1 MIIQRVQRGK
11 VGREVDITEQE
22 LDGFLAT
29 EGAVKEL
36 SPELF
41 VRQIL
46 VSDQNKAN
54 SLLMDIDNG
63 ADFANLAKESST
75 SSNASSGGEMGWR
88 NLADLPSLFA
98 DALKNKKKGYI
109 SPPLKGGSGY
119 FILKLEDKRGDLVR
133 FEEQWNVRHILMM
146 TTKLRDA
153 TFTKKELEE
162 VRARVV
168 GGEDFSLLAKEYS
181 EDPGSASRG
190 GDLDWLSLGKTAP
203 AFEKMMLESP
213 VNEISPVF
221 ESEFGFHFLQVL
233 ETRTEDLTEEVV
245 FALGK
250 ALGTELIN
258 RKQDDFI
265 IARDG
270 RVSSPQ
276 LFKCL
281 SEGVLSTGSN
291 VLDIGIVPSP
301 VFYHSTFSLNSS
313 SGAIIT
319 GSHNPADYNGF
330 KIIFNNNSTS
340 SEEIQLIKKR
350 IVEQDFL
357 KGTGNIKSL
366 DAVETYVEE
375 VINNI
380 KLTRPL
386 NISIDCGNGAA
397 GVVAERIYKS
407 LGCQVQGLFCDLD
420 GEFPNHHPDPSK
432 PENVED
438 LIKSVAKN
446 NSDIGL

>member
-1 MIIQRVQRGK
+1 MRKNIYIAISILLALPLSAKIEILDRVAIIVGEGVVLESQVNNMLENIKKRYQEQGAPMPPQEMMLEQVQERLIIEELQLQMGRQAGIRVGDGELNQAFENIAQSNGLSLESFIETLEAEGESYEELRSQVRKEMIIQRVQRGR

-46 VSDQNKAN
+46 VSDQNKAD
-54 SLLMDIDNG
+54 SLLIDINNG
-63 ADFANLAKESST
+63 EDFANLAKENST

-119 FILKLEDKRGDLVR
+119 YILKLEDKRGDLVR
-133 FEEQWNVRHILMM
+133 FEDQWNVRHILMM
-146 TTKLRDA
+146 TTKLRDE

-162 VRARVV
+162 VRARVLD
-168 GGEDFSLLAKEYS
+168 GEDFSLLAKEYS

-233 ETRTEDLTEEVV
+233 ETRTEDLTEEVIKDRAYGIL
-245 FALGK
+245 FARK
-250 ALGTELIN
+250 FDEELEN
-258 RKQDDFI
+258 SLRTTRAEAF
-265 IARDG
+265 
-270 RVSSPQ
+270 VE
-276 LFKCL
+276 FK
-281 SEGVLSTGSN
+281 E
-291 VLDIGIVPSP
+291 LD
-301 VFYHSTFSLNSS
+301 
-313 SGAIIT
+313 
-319 GSHNPADYNGF
+319 
-330 KIIFNNNSTS
+330 
-340 SEEIQLIKKR
+340 
-350 IVEQDFL
+350 
-357 KGTGNIKSL
+357 
-366 DAVETYVEE
+366 
-375 VINNI
+375 
-380 KLTRPL
+380 
-386 NISIDCGNGAA
+386 
-397 GVVAERIYKS
+397 
-407 LGCQVQGLFCDLD
+407 
-420 GEFPNHHPDPSK
+420 
-432 PENVED
+432 
-438 LIKSVAKN
+438 
-446 NSDIGL
+446 

>member
-1 MIIQRVQRGK
+1 MKKNIYIALSILLTLPVSAKIEVLDRVAIIVGEGVVLESQVNNMLENIKTRYQEQGAPMPPQEVMLEQVQERLIIEELQLQMGRQAGIRVGDGELNQAFENIAQSNGLSLESFIETLEAEGESYEELRSQVRKEMIIQRVQRGK
-11 VGREVDITEQE
+11 VGREVNITEQE

-54 SLLMDIDNG
+54 SLLMDIENG
-63 ADFANLAKESST
+63 ADFVDLAKENST

-133 FEEQWNVRHILMM
+133 FEDQWNVRHILMM
-146 TTKLRDA
+146 TTKLRDE

-203 AFEKMMLESP
+203 AFEKMMIESP

-233 ETRTEDLTEEVV
+233 ETRTEDLTEEVIKDRAYGIL
-245 FALGK
+245 FARK
-250 ALGTELIN
+250 FDEELEN
-258 RKQDDFI
+258 SLRTTRAEAFI
-265 IARDG
+265 E
-270 RVSSPQ
+270 
-276 LFKCL
+276 FK
-281 SEGVLSTGSN
+281 E
-291 VLDIGIVPSP
+291 LD
-301 VFYHSTFSLNSS
+301 
-313 SGAIIT
+313 
-319 GSHNPADYNGF
+319 
-330 KIIFNNNSTS
+330 
-340 SEEIQLIKKR
+340 
-350 IVEQDFL
+350 
-357 KGTGNIKSL
+357 
-366 DAVETYVEE
+366 
-375 VINNI
+375 
-380 KLTRPL
+380 
-386 NISIDCGNGAA
+386 
-397 GVVAERIYKS
+397 
-407 LGCQVQGLFCDLD
+407 
-420 GEFPNHHPDPSK
+420 
-432 PENVED
+432 
-438 LIKSVAKN
+438 
-446 NSDIGL
+446 

>member
-1 MIIQRVQRGK
+1 MKKNIYIALSILLTLPVSAKIEVLDRVAIIVGEGVVLESQVNNMLENIKTRYQEQGAPMPPQEVMLEQVQERLIIEELQLQMGRQAGIRVGDGELNQAFENIAQSNGLSLERFIETLEAEGESYEELRSQVRKEMIIQRVQRGK

-54 SLLMDIDNG
+54 SLLMDIENG
-63 ADFANLAKESST
+63 ADFANLAKENST

-133 FEEQWNVRHILMM
+133 FEDQWNVRHILMM
-146 TTKLRDA
+146 TTKLRDE

-233 ETRTEDLTEEVV
+233 ETRTEDLTEEVIKDRAYGIL
-245 FALGK
+245 FARK
-250 ALGTELIN
+250 FDEELEN
-258 RKQDDFI
+258 TLRTTRAEAF
-265 IARDG
+265 
-270 RVSSPQ
+270 VE
-276 LFKCL
+276 FK
-281 SEGVLSTGSN
+281 E
-291 VLDIGIVPSP
+291 LD
-301 VFYHSTFSLNSS
+301 
-313 SGAIIT
+313 
-319 GSHNPADYNGF
+319 
-330 KIIFNNNSTS
+330 
-340 SEEIQLIKKR
+340 
-350 IVEQDFL
+350 
-357 KGTGNIKSL
+357 
-366 DAVETYVEE
+366 
-375 VINNI
+375 
-380 KLTRPL
+380 
-386 NISIDCGNGAA
+386 
-397 GVVAERIYKS
+397 
-407 LGCQVQGLFCDLD
+407 
-420 GEFPNHHPDPSK
+420 
-432 PENVED
+432 
-438 LIKSVAKN
+438 
-446 NSDIGL
+446 

>member
-1 MIIQRVQRGK
+1 MIMKKNIYIALSILLTLPVSAKIEVLDRVAIIVEEGVVLESQVNKMLENIKTRYQEQGAPMPPQEVLLEQVQERLIIEELQLQMGRQAGIRVGDGELNQAFENIAQSNGLSLESFIETLEAEGESYEELRSQVRKEMIIQRVQRGK

-54 SLLMDIDNG
+54 SLLMDIENG
-63 ADFANLAKESST
+63 ADFANLAKENST

-109 SPPLKGGSGY
+109 SQPLKGGSGY

-133 FEEQWNVRHILMM
+133 FEDQWNVRHILMM
-146 TTKLRDA
+146 TTKLRDE

-168 GGEDFSLLAKEYS
+168 NGEDFSLLAKEYS

-190 GDLDWLSLGKTAP
+190 GELDWLSLGKTAP

-233 ETRTEDLTEEVV
+233 ETRTEDLTEEVIKDRAYGIL
-245 FALGK
+245 FARK
-250 ALGTELIN
+250 FDEELEN
-258 RKQDDFI
+258 SLRTTRAEAFI
-265 IARDG
+265 E
-270 RVSSPQ
+270 
-276 LFKCL
+276 FK
-281 SEGVLSTGSN
+281 E
-291 VLDIGIVPSP
+291 LD
-301 VFYHSTFSLNSS
+301 
-313 SGAIIT
+313 
-319 GSHNPADYNGF
+319 
-330 KIIFNNNSTS
+330 
-340 SEEIQLIKKR
+340 
-350 IVEQDFL
+350 
-357 KGTGNIKSL
+357 
-366 DAVETYVEE
+366 
-375 VINNI
+375 
-380 KLTRPL
+380 
-386 NISIDCGNGAA
+386 
-397 GVVAERIYKS
+397 
-407 LGCQVQGLFCDLD
+407 
-420 GEFPNHHPDPSK
+420 
-432 PENVED
+432 
-438 LIKSVAKN
+438 
-446 NSDIGL
+446 

>member
-1 MIIQRVQRGK
+1 MRKNTYIALSILLALPLSAKIEILDRVAIIVGEGVVLESQVNNMLENIKKRYQEQGAPMPPPEMMLEQVQERLIIEELQLQMGRQAGIRVGDGELNQAFENIAQSNGLSLESFIETLEAEGESYEELRSQVRKEMIIQRVQRGR

-46 VSDQNKAN
+46 VSDQNKAD
-54 SLLMDIDNG
+54 SLLMDINNG
-63 ADFANLAKESST
+63 EDFANLAKENST

-119 FILKLEDKRGDLVR
+119 YILKLEDKRGDLVR
-133 FEEQWNVRHILMM
+133 FEDQWNVRHILMM
-146 TTKLRDA
+146 TTKLRDE

-162 VRARVV
+162 VRAKVLD
-168 GGEDFSLLAKEYS
+168 GEDFSLLAKEYS

-233 ETRTEDLTEEVV
+233 ETRTEDLTEEVIKDRAYGIL
-245 FALGK
+245 FARK
-250 ALGTELIN
+250 FDEELEN
-258 RKQDDFI
+258 SLRTTRAEAFI
-265 IARDG
+265 E
-270 RVSSPQ
+270 
-276 LFKCL
+276 FK
-281 SEGVLSTGSN
+281 E
-291 VLDIGIVPSP
+291 LD
-301 VFYHSTFSLNSS
+301 
-313 SGAIIT
+313 
-319 GSHNPADYNGF
+319 
-330 KIIFNNNSTS
+330 
-340 SEEIQLIKKR
+340 
-350 IVEQDFL
+350 
-357 KGTGNIKSL
+357 
-366 DAVETYVEE
+366 
-375 VINNI
+375 
-380 KLTRPL
+380 
-386 NISIDCGNGAA
+386 
-397 GVVAERIYKS
+397 
-407 LGCQVQGLFCDLD
+407 
-420 GEFPNHHPDPSK
+420 
-432 PENVED
+432 
-438 LIKSVAKN
+438 
-446 NSDIGL
+446 

>member
-1 MIIQRVQRGK
+1 MRKNIYIALSILLALPLSAKIEILDRVAIIVGEGVVLESQVNNMLENIKKRYQEQGAPMPPQEMMLEQVHERLIIEELQLQMGRQAGIRVGDGELNQAFENIAQSNGLSLESFIETLEAEGESYEELRSQVRKEMIIQRVQRGR

-46 VSDQNKAN
+46 VSDQNKAD
-54 SLLMDIDNG
+54 SLLMDINNG
-63 ADFANLAKESST
+63 EDFANLAKENST

-119 FILKLEDKRGDLVR
+119 YILKLEDKRGDLVR
-133 FEEQWNVRHILMM
+133 FEDQWNVRHILMM
-146 TTKLRDA
+146 TTKLRDE

-162 VRARVV
+162 VRARVLD
-168 GGEDFSLLAKEYS
+168 GEDFSLLAREYS

-233 ETRTEDLTEEVV
+233 ETRTEDLTEEVIKDRAYGIL
-245 FALGK
+245 FARK
-250 ALGTELIN
+250 FDEELEN
-258 RKQDDFI
+258 SLRTTRAEAF
-265 IARDG
+265 
-270 RVSSPQ
+270 VE
-276 LFKCL
+276 FK
-281 SEGVLSTGSN
+281 E
-291 VLDIGIVPSP
+291 LD
-301 VFYHSTFSLNSS
+301 
-313 SGAIIT
+313 
-319 GSHNPADYNGF
+319 
-330 KIIFNNNSTS
+330 
-340 SEEIQLIKKR
+340 
-350 IVEQDFL
+350 
-357 KGTGNIKSL
+357 
-366 DAVETYVEE
+366 
-375 VINNI
+375 
-380 KLTRPL
+380 
-386 NISIDCGNGAA
+386 
-397 GVVAERIYKS
+397 
-407 LGCQVQGLFCDLD
+407 
-420 GEFPNHHPDPSK
+420 
-432 PENVED
+432 
-438 LIKSVAKN
+438 
-446 NSDIGL
+446 

>member
-1 MIIQRVQRGK
+1 MKKNIYIALTILLTLPVSAKIEVLDRVAIIVEEGVVLESQVNNMLENIKTRYQEQGAPMPPQEVMLEQVQERLIIEELQLQMGRQAGIRVGDGELNQAFENIAQSNGLSLERFIETLEAEGESYEELRSQVRKEMIIQRVQRGK

-54 SLLMDIDNG
+54 SLLMDIENG
-63 ADFANLAKESST
+63 ADFANLAKENST

-133 FEEQWNVRHILMM
+133 FEDQWNVRHILMM
-146 TTKLRDA
+146 TTKLRDE

-203 AFEKMMLESP
+203 AFEKMMIESP

-233 ETRTEDLTEEVV
+233 ETRTEDLTEEVIKDRAYGIL
-245 FALGK
+245 FARK
-250 ALGTELIN
+250 FDEELEN
-258 RKQDDFI
+258 SLRTTRAEAFI
-265 IARDG
+265 E
-270 RVSSPQ
+270 
-276 LFKCL
+276 FK
-281 SEGVLSTGSN
+281 E
-291 VLDIGIVPSP
+291 LD
-301 VFYHSTFSLNSS
+301 
-313 SGAIIT
+313 
-319 GSHNPADYNGF
+319 
-330 KIIFNNNSTS
+330 
-340 SEEIQLIKKR
+340 
-350 IVEQDFL
+350 
-357 KGTGNIKSL
+357 
-366 DAVETYVEE
+366 
-375 VINNI
+375 
-380 KLTRPL
+380 
-386 NISIDCGNGAA
+386 
-397 GVVAERIYKS
+397 
-407 LGCQVQGLFCDLD
+407 
-420 GEFPNHHPDPSK
+420 
-432 PENVED
+432 
-438 LIKSVAKN
+438 
-446 NSDIGL
+446 

>member
-1 MIIQRVQRGK
+1 MIMKKNIYIALSILLTLPVSAKIEVLDRVAIIVGEGVVLESQVNNMLENIKTRYQEQGAPMPPQEVMLEQVQERLIIEELQLQMGRQAGIRVGDGELNQAFENIAQSNGLSLESFIETLEAEGESYEELRSQVRKEMIIQRVQRGK
-11 VGREVDITEQE
+11 VGREVNITEQE

-54 SLLMDIDNG
+54 SLLMDIENG
-63 ADFANLAKESST
+63 ADFVDLAKENST

-146 TTKLRDA
+146 TTKLRDE

-168 GGEDFSLLAKEYS
+168 NGEDFSLLAKEYS

-190 GDLDWLSLGKTAP
+190 GELDWLSLGKTAP

-233 ETRTEDLTEEVV
+233 ETRTEDLTEEVIKDRAYGIL
-245 FALGK
+245 FARK
-250 ALGTELIN
+250 FDEELEN
-258 RKQDDFI
+258 SLRTTRAEAFI
-265 IARDG
+265 E
-270 RVSSPQ
+270 
-276 LFKCL
+276 FK
-281 SEGVLSTGSN
+281 E
-291 VLDIGIVPSP
+291 LD
-301 VFYHSTFSLNSS
+301 
-313 SGAIIT
+313 
-319 GSHNPADYNGF
+319 
-330 KIIFNNNSTS
+330 
-340 SEEIQLIKKR
+340 
-350 IVEQDFL
+350 
-357 KGTGNIKSL
+357 
-366 DAVETYVEE
+366 
-375 VINNI
+375 
-380 KLTRPL
+380 
-386 NISIDCGNGAA
+386 
-397 GVVAERIYKS
+397 
-407 LGCQVQGLFCDLD
+407 
-420 GEFPNHHPDPSK
+420 
-432 PENVED
+432 
-438 LIKSVAKN
+438 
-446 NSDIGL
+446 

>member
-1 MIIQRVQRGK
+1 MRKNIYIAISILLALPLSAKIEILDRVAIIVGEGVVLESQVNNMLENIKKRYEEQGAPMPPQEMMLEQVHERLIIEELQLQMGRQAGIRVGDGELNQAFENIAQSNGLSLESFIETLEAEGESYEELRSQVRKEMIIQRVQRGR

-46 VSDQNKAN
+46 VSDQNKAD
-54 SLLMDIDNG
+54 SLLMDINNG
-63 ADFANLAKESST
+63 EDFANLAKENST

-119 FILKLEDKRGDLVR
+119 YILKLEDKRGYLVR
-133 FEEQWNVRHILMM
+133 FEDQWNVRHILMM
-146 TTKLRDA
+146 TTKLRDE

-162 VRARVV
+162 VRARVLD
-168 GGEDFSLLAKEYS
+168 GEDFSLLAKEYS

-233 ETRTEDLTEEVV
+233 ETRTEDLTEEVIKDRAYGIL
-245 FALGK
+245 FARK
-250 ALGTELIN
+250 FDEELEN
-258 RKQDDFI
+258 SLRTTRAEAF
-265 IARDG
+265 
-270 RVSSPQ
+270 VE
-276 LFKCL
+276 FK
-281 SEGVLSTGSN
+281 E
-291 VLDIGIVPSP
+291 LD
-301 VFYHSTFSLNSS
+301 
-313 SGAIIT
+313 
-319 GSHNPADYNGF
+319 
-330 KIIFNNNSTS
+330 
-340 SEEIQLIKKR
+340 
-350 IVEQDFL
+350 
-357 KGTGNIKSL
+357 
-366 DAVETYVEE
+366 
-375 VINNI
+375 
-380 KLTRPL
+380 
-386 NISIDCGNGAA
+386 
-397 GVVAERIYKS
+397 
-407 LGCQVQGLFCDLD
+407 
-420 GEFPNHHPDPSK
+420 
-432 PENVED
+432 
-438 LIKSVAKN
+438 
-446 NSDIGL
+446 

>member
-1 MIIQRVQRGK
+1 MIMKKNIYIALSILLTLPVSAKIEVLDRVAIIVEEGVVLESQVNNMLENIKTRYQEQGAPMPPQEVMLEQVQERLIIEELQLQMGRQAGIRVGDGELNQAFENIAQSNGLSLESFIETLEAEGESYEELRSQVRKEMIIQRVQRGK

-54 SLLMDIDNG
+54 SLLMDIENG
-63 ADFANLAKESST
+63 ADFANLAKENST

-133 FEEQWNVRHILMM
+133 FEDQWNVRHILMM
-146 TTKLRDA
+146 TTKLRDE

-168 GGEDFSLLAKEYS
+168 NGEDFSLLAKEYS

-190 GDLDWLSLGKTAP
+190 GELDWLSLGKTAP

-233 ETRTEDLTEEVV
+233 ETRTEDLTEEVIKDRAYGIL
-245 FALGK
+245 FARK
-250 ALGTELIN
+250 FDEELEN
-258 RKQDDFI
+258 SLRTTRAEAFI
-265 IARDG
+265 E
-270 RVSSPQ
+270 
-276 LFKCL
+276 FK
-281 SEGVLSTGSN
+281 E
-291 VLDIGIVPSP
+291 LD
-301 VFYHSTFSLNSS
+301 
-313 SGAIIT
+313 
-319 GSHNPADYNGF
+319 
-330 KIIFNNNSTS
+330 
-340 SEEIQLIKKR
+340 
-350 IVEQDFL
+350 
-357 KGTGNIKSL
+357 
-366 DAVETYVEE
+366 
-375 VINNI
+375 
-380 KLTRPL
+380 
-386 NISIDCGNGAA
+386 
-397 GVVAERIYKS
+397 
-407 LGCQVQGLFCDLD
+407 
-420 GEFPNHHPDPSK
+420 
-432 PENVED
+432 
-438 LIKSVAKN
+438 
-446 NSDIGL
+446 

>member
-1 MIIQRVQRGK
+1 MKKNIYIALSILLTLPVSAKIEVLDRVAIIVGEGVVLESQVNNMLENIKTRYQEQGAPMPPQEVMLEQVQERLIIEELQLQMGRQAGIRVGDGELNQAFENIAQSNGLSLERFIETLEAEGESYEELRSQVRKEMIIQRVQRGK

-54 SLLMDIDNG
+54 SLLMDIENG
-63 ADFANLAKESST
+63 ADFANLAKENST
-75 SSNASSGGEMGWR
+75 SSNASSGGEMGCR

-146 TTKLRDA
+146 TTKLRDE

-203 AFEKMMLESP
+203 AFEKMMIGSP

-233 ETRTEDLTEEVV
+233 ETRTEDLTEEVIKDRAYGIL
-245 FALGK
+245 FARK
-250 ALGTELIN
+250 FDEELEN
-258 RKQDDFI
+258 SLRTTRAEAFI
-265 IARDG
+265 E
-270 RVSSPQ
+270 
-276 LFKCL
+276 FK
-281 SEGVLSTGSN
+281 E
-291 VLDIGIVPSP
+291 LD
-301 VFYHSTFSLNSS
+301 
-313 SGAIIT
+313 
-319 GSHNPADYNGF
+319 
-330 KIIFNNNSTS
+330 
-340 SEEIQLIKKR
+340 
-350 IVEQDFL
+350 
-357 KGTGNIKSL
+357 
-366 DAVETYVEE
+366 
-375 VINNI
+375 
-380 KLTRPL
+380 
-386 NISIDCGNGAA
+386 
-397 GVVAERIYKS
+397 
-407 LGCQVQGLFCDLD
+407 
-420 GEFPNHHPDPSK
+420 
-432 PENVED
+432 
-438 LIKSVAKN
+438 
-446 NSDIGL
+446 

>member
-1 MIIQRVQRGK
+1 MKKNIYIALSILLTLPVSAKIEVLDRVAIIVGEGVVLESQVNNMLENIKTRYQEQGAPMPPQEVMLEQVQERLIIEELQLQMGRQAGIRVGDGELNQAFENIAQSNGLSLESFIETLEAEGESYEELRSQVRKEMIIQRVQRGK

-54 SLLMDIDNG
+54 SLLMDIENG
-63 ADFANLAKESST
+63 ADFANLAKENST

-133 FEEQWNVRHILMM
+133 FEDQWNVRHILMM
-146 TTKLRDA
+146 TTKLRDE

-168 GGEDFSLLAKEYS
+168 NGEDFSLLAKEYS

-190 GDLDWLSLGKTAP
+190 GELDWLSLGKTAP

-233 ETRTEDLTEEVV
+233 ETRTEDLTEEVIKDRAYGIL
-245 FALGK
+245 FARK
-250 ALGTELIN
+250 FDEELEN
-258 RKQDDFI
+258 SLRTTRAEAFI
-265 IARDG
+265 E
-270 RVSSPQ
+270 
-276 LFKCL
+276 FK
-281 SEGVLSTGSN
+281 E
-291 VLDIGIVPSP
+291 LD
-301 VFYHSTFSLNSS
+301 
-313 SGAIIT
+313 
-319 GSHNPADYNGF
+319 
-330 KIIFNNNSTS
+330 
-340 SEEIQLIKKR
+340 
-350 IVEQDFL
+350 
-357 KGTGNIKSL
+357 
-366 DAVETYVEE
+366 
-375 VINNI
+375 
-380 KLTRPL
+380 
-386 NISIDCGNGAA
+386 
-397 GVVAERIYKS
+397 
-407 LGCQVQGLFCDLD
+407 
-420 GEFPNHHPDPSK
+420 
-432 PENVED
+432 
-438 LIKSVAKN
+438 
-446 NSDIGL
+446 

>member
-1 MIIQRVQRGK
+1 MIMKKNIYIVLSILLTLPVSAKIEVLDRVAIIVGEGVVLESQVNNMLENIKTRYQEQGAPMPPQEVMLEQVQERLIIEELQLQMGRQAGIRVGDGELNQAFENIAQSNGLSLERFIETLEAEGESYEELRSQVRKEMIIQRVQRGK

-54 SLLMDIDNG
+54 SLLMDIENG
-63 ADFANLAKESST
+63 ADFANLAKENST

-133 FEEQWNVRHILMM
+133 FEDQWNVRHILMM
-146 TTKLRDA
+146 TTKLRDE

-203 AFEKMMLESP
+203 AFEKMMIESP

-233 ETRTEDLTEEVV
+233 ETRTEDLTEEVIKDRAYGIL
-245 FALGK
+245 FARK
-250 ALGTELIN
+250 FDEELEN
-258 RKQDDFI
+258 SLRTTRAEAFI
-265 IARDG
+265 E
-270 RVSSPQ
+270 
-276 LFKCL
+276 FK
-281 SEGVLSTGSN
+281 E
-291 VLDIGIVPSP
+291 LD
-301 VFYHSTFSLNSS
+301 
-313 SGAIIT
+313 
-319 GSHNPADYNGF
+319 
-330 KIIFNNNSTS
+330 
-340 SEEIQLIKKR
+340 
-350 IVEQDFL
+350 
-357 KGTGNIKSL
+357 
-366 DAVETYVEE
+366 
-375 VINNI
+375 
-380 KLTRPL
+380 
-386 NISIDCGNGAA
+386 
-397 GVVAERIYKS
+397 
-407 LGCQVQGLFCDLD
+407 
-420 GEFPNHHPDPSK
+420 
-432 PENVED
+432 
-438 LIKSVAKN
+438 
-446 NSDIGL
+446 